1 MISLILSPP
10 TKKCSTVRVSTNKN
24 NNSKKDWDFTRSE
37 HWNIVLNPTFS
48 SWTDEKKR
56 IVGSEIYNLL
66 KNEIT
71 NLSFELG
78 QDAYSIVEGVLLS
91 SYSFDRFLSQKNPP
105 KLMSLYFGNDI
116 RKESLQQL
124 NAMIDAVTW
133 TRDMVNLPVS
143 HLNAIEFADAMKALC
158 ESKECKVDILT
169 HAKIKAMKMGGILA
183 VNKGS
188 RTPPTFTIINYQPKK
203 ALNKNP
209 IVLVG
214 KGVVYDTGGLSLKP
228 TPGSMDS
235 MKSDMAGAALVAG
248 AIYLLNKLSIPV
260 NVIGLIPATDN
271 RPGGEAYAPG
281 DIIKMHN
288 GSTVEVLNTDAEG
301 RMILADALSYAD
313 KFQPELVMS
322 IATLTG
328 AAVRAIGTSA
338 AIAMGNAD
346 HAVIEGLRTA
356 GDTTSER
363 VVEFPFW
370 DEYLEPMKSEIADLK
385 NIGGSDA
392 GMITAG
398 KFLETFVRSPY
409 IHLDVAGPTWL
420 DSKKNYRP
428 KGGTGYGVRLL
439 FDFIKN
445 YNQWTKSTKSDKK

>member
-78 QDAYSIVEGVLLS
+78 QDAYSIVEGMLLS

-105 KLMSLYFGNDI
+105 KLMALYLGNDI

-214 KGVVYDTGGLSLKP
+214 KGVVYDTGGLSLKQ
-228 TPGSMDS
+228 
-235 MKSDMAGAALVAG
+235 
-248 AIYLLNKLSIPV
+248 
-260 NVIGLIPATDN
+260 IG
-271 RPGGEAYAPG
+271 
-281 DIIKMHN
+281 
-288 GSTVEVLNTDAEG
+288 
-301 RMILADALSYAD
+301 
-313 KFQPELVMS
+313 
-322 IATLTG
+322 
-328 AAVRAIGTSA
+328 RA
-338 AIAMGNAD
+338 
-346 HAVIEGLRTA
+346 HV
-356 GDTTSER
+356 
-363 VVEFPFW
+363 
-370 DEYLEPMKSEIADLK
+370 
-385 NIGGSDA
+385 
-392 GMITAG
+392 
-398 KFLETFVRSPY
+398 
-409 IHLDVAGPTWL
+409 
-420 DSKKNYRP
+420 
-428 KGGTGYGVRLL
+428 
-439 FDFIKN
+439 
-445 YNQWTKSTKSDKK
+445 